1 MHKAILGLAL
11 VSAVALGS
19 GVALARSGG
28 GHMGG
33 GHMGGHGDHG
43 FSRID
48 TDKDGAISK
57 AEFAVGRDTMFQK
70 LDANSDG
77 AFTREEATAGAQAWR
92 KKSTEAGKT
101 MSPEREAKHKERAEK
116 MFNDLDADKDGKIT
130 KAEFNAAGDKLFA
143 RMDVNADGKIV
154 KGEGRPV
161 KPATTTPPAKQ

>member
-11 VSAVALGS
+11 VSAVAVGS

-28 GHMGG
+28 AAG
-33 GHMGGHGDHG
+33 MGGHGDRG

-57 AEFAVGRDTMFQK
+57 AEFAVGRDTMFQR

-77 AFTREEATAGAQAWR
+77 SFTRAEAAAGAEAW
-92 KKSTEAGKT
+92 KKKAADAGKT
-101 MSPEREAKHKERAEK
+101 FSPEREAKHKERAEK

-143 RMDVNADGKIV
+143 RLDVNADGKIV
-154 KGEGRPV
+154 KGEGRPA
-161 KPATTTPPAKQ
+161 KPATATPPAKQ